1 MGLAIKGEGEYPVKH
16 KNKSFFMQ
24 KVLVWPHVF
33 LYALGM
39 SNTATQYQFAIYNGE
54 TVLILE
60 QFGMNAWVSFNEG
73 EEMEVSMFD
82 LCLI

>member
-1 MGLAIKGEGEYPVKH
+1 
-16 KNKSFFMQ
+16 MQ
-24 KVLVWPHVF
+24 KVVAWSQVF
-33 LYALGM
+33 LYALAM
-39 SNTATQYQFAIYNGE
+39 TSTATQYQFAIYNGE

>member
-1 MGLAIKGEGEYPVKH
+1 
-16 KNKSFFMQ
+16 
-24 KVLVWPHVF
+24 
-33 LYALGM
+33 M
-39 SNTATQYQFAIYNGE
+39 SSTAPLHQFGIYNGE

-60 QFGMNAWVSFNEG
+60 VMNTTAWVSFNEG